1 MTDTLHILKVAL
13 DVPLDRVFDYRTDK
27 PNTQIGQYV
36 VVPFGARKM
45 IGVVV
50 GISDTT
56 AIESKK
62 LKSIIRLDP
71 EVIFDEQSFK
81 LFQFCSQY
89 YHYPLGQTILSA
101 VPSRLKKLNTKA
113 MAKKYLYRLTPKAI
127 ELGVDSLPSRQT
139 ILKRIVMA
147 LIDATLLDEASLRSM
162 SSAWKKSIETLDEM
176 GWIEKEEVTLDDKVY
191 TQAPIP
197 SLNDEQQK
205 AFDEISKTNKTFAAW
220 LLYGITGSGKTEV
233 YIRLIE
239 EALKKEDAQVLV
251 LVPEINL
258 TPQLE
263 SRFRSRFEKY
273 TLVTLHSHLTDNER
287 LTHWRL
293 AKEGAAQIIIGTRLS
308 VFTPMPHLSLI
319 IIDEEHDA
327 SFKQQEGLRYH
338 ARDVAIFRAKSEN
351 IPIVMGTATPSLESW
366 FNATRTKDT
375 KKFGFLKLTSRA
387 VEDSSLPE
395 IKCIDIAKSTV
406 TKGFSPYLIEAIRD
420 RLHKKEQSLIFINRR
435 GFAPVLLCS
444 SCQWTGRCHRCSSRL
459 VVHLNQKRLRCHH
472 CGHDEKMPLQCPSC
486 GNTDLYPT
494 GLGTQ
499 RIEETLKEFFP
510 EARILRV
517 DRDSTKTKEALNDLF
532 LKMKNREIDILI
544 GTQMLSKG
552 HDFPHLSLVGVLDT
566 DQALYSPDFRASER
580 LFSQL
585 MQVSGRAGRATIKG
599 EVYIQTAFP
608 NHPIFEALKTHDYE
622 NFANELL
629 KERELAELSPFAFLV
644 LLKAEAHQLAHV
656 MQFLNDAMINAQNLS
671 AHVTVYNPVRPIMER
686 LKGMERAQLVLQASS
701 RIALQKLLDDWVPY
715 LRENK
720 LAQKVKWVLDIDP
733 LEF

>member
-1 MTDTLHILKVAL
+1 MTDALHILKVAL
-13 DVPLDRVFDYRTDK
+13 DVPLDRVFDYKTEY

-50 GISDTT
+50 GVSDTS

-62 LKSIIRLDP
+62 LKSIIRLDS

-101 VPSRLKKLNTKA
+101 VPSRLKKINTQA
-113 MAKKYLYRLTPKAI
+113 MIKKYLYRLTKKAI
-127 ELGVDSLPSRQT
+127 QLGIDQLPPRQT

-147 LIDATLLDEASLRSM
+147 FIDAKELDEASLRSI
-162 SSAWKKSIETLDEM
+162 SSTWKKSIKTLDEM
-176 GWIEKEEVTLDDKVY
+176 GWIEKNEVTVDSKVY
-191 TQAPIP
+191 KEAPIP
-197 SLNDEQQK
+197 SLNSDQQK
-205 AFDEISKTNKTFAAW
+205 ALHSILETNEKFAPW

-239 EALKKEDAQVLV
+239 ATLKKEHAQVLV

-308 VFTPMPHLSLI
+308 IFTPMPHLSLI
-319 IIDEEHDA
+319 IIDEEHDV

-351 IPIVMGTATPSLESW
+351 IPIVMGTATPSLETW
-366 FNATRTKDT
+366 FNATKTKDA

-387 VEDSSLPE
+387 VQDSTLPE
-395 IKCIDIAKSTV
+395 IKCIDISKSIV
-406 TKGFSPYLIEAIRD
+406 TKGFSPYLIDAIRD
-420 RLHKKEQSLIFINRR
+420 RLNKKEQSLIFINRR

-444 SCQWTGRCHRCSSRL
+444 SCQWTGQCHRCSSRL

-472 CGHDEKMPLQCPSC
+472 CGYDEKMPQQCPSC

-510 EARILRV
+510 EARILRI
-517 DRDSTKTKEALNDLF
+517 DRDSTRTKEALNDLF

-585 MQVSGRAGRATIKG
+585 MQVSGRAGRAHIKG
-599 EVYIQTAFP
+599 EVFIQTAFP
-608 NHPIFEALKTHDYE
+608 NHSLFEALKTHDFEY
-622 NFANELL
+622 FANELL
-629 KERELAELSPFAFLV
+629 KERELAELSPFSFLV
-644 LLKAEAHQLAHV
+644 LLKAEAHQLTHV
-656 MQFLNDAMINAQNLS
+656 MKFLNEAMQKAQDLS
-671 AHVTVYNPVRPIMER
+671 RHVTVYNPVRPIMER

-701 RIALQKLLDDWVPY
+701 RVALQKLLAEWVSF

-720 LAQKVKWVLDIDP
+720 LGKKVKWVLDIDP

>member
-1 MTDTLHILKVAL
+1 MTDALHILKVAL

-101 VPSRLKKLNTKA
+101 VPSRLKKINTKA

-127 ELGVDSLPSRQT
+127 ELGVDQLPPRQT
-139 ILKRIVMA
+139 TLKRIVMA

-176 GWIEKEEVTLDDKVY
+176 GWIEKEEITLDDKVY
-191 TQAPIP
+191 IQAPIP
-197 SLNDEQQK
+197 SLNDEQKK

-239 EALKKEDAQVLV
+239 EALKKEHAQVLV

-263 SRFRSRFEKY
+263 SRFRARFEKY
-273 TLVTLHSHLTDNER
+273 MLVTLHSHLTDNER

-293 AKEGAAQIIIGTRLS
+293 AKEGQAQIVIGTRLS
-308 VFTPMPHLSLI
+308 IFTPMPHLSLI

-351 IPIVMGTATPSLESW
+351 IPIVMGTATPSLETW
-366 FNATRTKDT
+366 FNATKTKDA

-387 VEDSSLPE
+387 VLDSTLPE
-395 IKCIDIAKSTV
+395 IKCIDISKSTV
-406 TKGFSPYLIEAIRD
+406 TKGFSPYLVEAIRD
-420 RLHKKEQSLIFINRR
+420 RLNKKEQSLIFINRR

-499 RIEETLKEFFP
+499 RVEET
-510 EARILRV
+510 I
-517 DRDSTKTKEALNDLF
+517 KEAEDYGKRGF
-532 LKMKNREIDILI
+532 
-544 GTQMLSKG
+544 T
-552 HDFPHLSLVGVLDT
+552 VL
-566 DQALYSPDFRASER
+566 
-580 LFSQL
+580 
-585 MQVSGRAGRATIKG
+585 
-599 EVYIQTAFP
+599 
-608 NHPIFEALKTHDYE
+608 
-622 NFANELL
+622 
-629 KERELAELSPFAFLV
+629 
-644 LLKAEAHQLAHV
+644 
-656 MQFLNDAMINAQNLS
+656 
-671 AHVTVYNPVRPIMER
+671 
-686 LKGMERAQLVLQASS
+686 
-701 RIALQKLLDDWVPY
+701 
-715 LRENK
+715 
-720 LAQKVKWVLDIDP
+720 KVKLGKALEEDIDD
-733 LEF
+733 LGGRTLSVQLSQRR

>member
-1 MTDTLHILKVAL
+1 MTDAYHILKVAL
-13 DVPLDRVFDYRTDK
+13 DVPLDRVFDYKTDK
-27 PNTQIGQYV
+27 ANTQIGQYV
-36 VVPFGARKM
+36 AVPFGARKM

-50 GISDTT
+50 GISDTS

-71 EVIFDEQSFK
+71 EVIFDELSFK

-127 ELGVDSLPSRQT
+127 ELGVDQLPPRQT

-147 LIDATLLDEASLRSM
+147 LIDANLLDESSLRSI
-162 SSAWKKSIETLDEM
+162 SSAWKKSIKTLHEM
-176 GWIEKEEVTLDDKVY
+176 GWVEKEEVILDDKVY
-191 TQAPIP
+191 TQAPVP
-197 SLNDEQQK
+197 LLNNDQQE
-205 AFDEISKTNKTFAAW
+205 AFDEIIKTKQGFKAW

-239 EALKKEDAQVLV
+239 EALKKEHAQVLV

-263 SRFRSRFEKY
+263 SRFRSRFEKNM
-273 TLVTLHSHLTDNER
+273 LVTLHLTDIER
-287 LTHWRL
+287 LTHCRL
-293 AKEGAAQIIIGTRLS
+293 AKEGQAQIVIGTRLS

-351 IPIVMGTATPSLESW
+351 IPIVMGTATPSLETW
-366 FNATRTKDT
+366 FNATNTKDN
-375 KKFGFLKLTSRA
+375 KKFGFLKLTLRA
-387 VEDSSLPE
+387 VKDSALPE
-395 IKCIDIAKSTV
+395 IKCIDIAKSSV
-406 TKGFSPYLIEAIRD
+406 TKGFSPYLIDAIRD
-420 RLHKKEQSLIFINRR
+420 RLNKKEQSLIFINRR

-472 CGHDEKMPLQCPSC
+472 CGHDEKMPQQCPSC

-517 DRDSTKTKEALNDLF
+517 DRDSTRTKEALNDLF
-532 LKMKNREIDILI
+532 LKMKHREIDILI

-585 MQVSGRAGRATIKG
+585 MQVSGRAGRANIKG

-622 NFANELL
+622 YFANELL
-629 KERELAELSPFAFLV
+629 KERKLAELSPFTFLV
-644 LLKAEAHQLAHV
+644 LLKAEAHQLSHV
-656 MQFLNDAMINAQNLS
+656 MEFLKDAMIHAQKLS
-671 AHVTVYNPVRPIMER
+671 THVTVYNPVRPIMER

-701 RIALQKLLDDWVPY
+701 RVALQKLLDDWVPY
-715 LRENK
+715 LREIK
-720 LAQKVKWVLDIDP
+720 LGQKVKWVVDVDP

>member
-1 MTDTLHILKVAL
+1 MTDALHILKVAL
-13 DVPLDRVFDYRTDK
+13 DVPLDRVFDYKTDN
-27 PNTQIGQYV
+27 PDTQIGQYV

-56 AIESKK
+56 SIESKK

-71 EVIFDEQSFK
+71 EVIFDKKSMK
-81 LFQFCSQY
+81 LFEFCSQY

-101 VPSRLKKLNTKA
+101 VPSRLKKINTKA
-113 MAKKYLYRLTPKAI
+113 MTKKYVYRLTRKAM
-127 ELGVDSLPSRQT
+127 ELGVDHLPPRQI

-147 LIDATLLDEASLRSM
+147 LMDASLLDEINLRSI
-162 SSAWKKSIETLDEM
+162 SGAWKKSIQTLDEM
-176 GWIEKEEVTLDDKVY
+176 GWIEKEEVKED
-191 TQAPIP
+191 
-197 SLNDEQQK
+197 QK
-205 AFDEISKTNKTFAAW
+205 AYTKTPPPPLNSDQQQACAEILKTKATFKAW

-233 YIRLIE
+233 YMRLIE
-239 EALKKEDAQVLV
+239 EALQKEHAQVLV

-263 SRFRSRFEKY
+263 SRFRSRFENY

-287 LTHWRL
+287 LTHWRM
-293 AKEGAAQIIIGTRLS
+293 AKEGQAQIVIGTRLS
-308 VFTPMPHLSLI
+308 VFTPMPKLSLI

-351 IPIVMGTATPSLESW
+351 IPIVMGTATPSLETW
-366 FNATRTKDT
+366 FNATKTKDQ
-375 KKFGFLKLTSRA
+375 KKFGFLKLNTRA
-387 VEDSSLPE
+387 VEDSTLPE

-406 TKGFSPYLIEAIRD
+406 TKGFSPYLIDAIRD
-420 RLHKKEQSLIFINRR
+420 RLNKKEQSLIFINRR

-517 DRDSTKTKEALNDLF
+517 DRDSTRTKEALNDLF
-532 LKMKNREIDILI
+532 LKMKHREIDILI

-585 MQVSGRAGRATIKG
+585 MQVSGRAGRANIKG

-608 NHPIFEALKTHDYE
+608 NHPLFEALKTQDYE
-622 NFANELL
+622 HFANELL

-644 LLKAEAHQLAHV
+644 LLKAEAHQLTHV
-656 MQFLNDAMINAQNLS
+656 MQFLNDAMQKAQHLS
-671 AHVTVYNPVRPIMER
+671 HHVTVYNPVRPIMER
-686 LKGMERAQLVLQASS
+686 LKGMERAQLVLQSNS

-720 LAQKVKWVLDIDP
+720 LGQRVKWVVDIDP

>member
-1 MTDTLHILKVAL
+1 MTDALHILKVAL
-13 DVPLDRVFDYRTDK
+13 DVPLDRVFDYKTEY

-50 GISDTT
+50 GVSDTS

-62 LKSIIRLDP
+62 LKSIIRLDS

-101 VPSRLKKLNTKA
+101 VPSRLKKINTQA
-113 MAKKYLYRLTPKAI
+113 MIKKYLYRLTKKAI
-127 ELGVDSLPSRQT
+127 QLGIDQLPPRQT

-147 LIDATLLDEASLRSM
+147 FIDAKELDEASLRSI
-162 SSAWKKSIETLDEM
+162 SSTWKKSIKTLDEM
-176 GWIEKEEVTLDDKVY
+176 GWIEKNEVTVDSKVY
-191 TQAPIP
+191 KEAPIP
-197 SLNDEQQK
+197 SLNSDQQK
-205 AFDEISKTNKTFAAW
+205 ALHSILETNEKFAPW

-239 EALKKEDAQVLV
+239 ATLKKEHAQVLV

-308 VFTPMPHLSLI
+308 IFTPMPHLSLI

-351 IPIVMGTATPSLESW
+351 IPIVMGTATPSLETW
-366 FNATRTKDT
+366 FNATKTKDA

-387 VEDSSLPE
+387 VQDSTLPE
-395 IKCIDIAKSTV
+395 IKCIDISKSIV

-420 RLHKKEQSLIFINRR
+420 RLNKKEQSLIFINRR

-444 SCQWTGRCHRCSSRL
+444 SCQWTGQCHRCSSRL

-472 CGHDEKMPLQCPSC
+472 CGYDEKMPQQCPSC

-510 EARILRV
+510 EARILRI
-517 DRDSTKTKEALNDLF
+517 DRDSTRTKEALNDLF

-585 MQVSGRAGRATIKG
+585 MQVSGRAGRAHIKG
-599 EVYIQTAFP
+599 EVFIQTAFP
-608 NHPIFEALKTHDYE
+608 NHSLFEALKTHDFEY
-622 NFANELL
+622 FANELL
-629 KERELAELSPFAFLV
+629 KERELAELSPFSFLV
-644 LLKAEAHQLAHV
+644 LLKAEAHQLTHV
-656 MQFLNDAMINAQNLS
+656 MKFLNEAMQKAQDLS
-671 AHVTVYNPVRPIMER
+671 RHVTVYNPVRPIMER

-701 RIALQKLLDDWVPY
+701 RVALQKLLAEWVSF

-720 LAQKVKWVLDIDP
+720 LGKKVKWVLDIDP

>member
-1 MTDTLHILKVAL
+1 MTDALHILKVVL
-13 DVPLDRVFDYRTDK
+13 DVPLDRVFDYKTDN
-27 PNTQIGQYV
+27 PDTQIGQYV

-56 AIESKK
+56 SIESKK

-71 EVIFDEQSFK
+71 EVIFDKKSMK
-81 LFQFCSQY
+81 LFQFCSDY

-101 VPSRLKKLNTKA
+101 VPSRLKKINTKA
-113 MAKKYLYRLTPKAI
+113 MTKKYVYRLTPQAI
-127 ELGVDSLPSRQT
+127 ELGVDHLPPRQV
-139 ILKRIVMA
+139 ILRRIVMA
-147 LIDATLLDEASLRSM
+147 LMDASLLDEINLRSI
-162 SSAWKKSIETLDEM
+162 SGAWKKSMQTLNEM
-176 GWIEKEEVTLDDKVY
+176 GWIEKEEVKEDHKAY
-191 TQAPIP
+191 TKTSPP
-197 SLNDEQQK
+197 SLNSDQQQ
-205 AFDEISKTNKTFAAW
+205 ACDEILKTKEMFKAW
-220 LLYGITGSGKTEV
+220 LLFGITGSGKTEV
-233 YIRLIE
+233 YMRLIE
-239 EALKKEDAQVLV
+239 EVLKKEHAQVLV

-263 SRFRSRFEKY
+263 SRFRSRFENY

-287 LTHWRL
+287 LTHWRI
-293 AKEGAAQIIIGTRLS
+293 AKEGQAQIVIGTRLS
-308 VFTPMPHLSLI
+308 VFTPMPKLSLI

-351 IPIVMGTATPSLESW
+351 IPIVMGTATPSLETW
-366 FNATRTKDT
+366 FNATKTKDQ
-375 KKFGFLKLTSRA
+375 KKFGFLKLNTRA
-387 VEDSSLPE
+387 VEDSTLPQ

-406 TKGFSPYLIEAIRD
+406 KKGFSPYLIDAIRD
-420 RLHKKEQSLIFINRR
+420 RLNKKEQSLIFINRR

-472 CGHDEKMPLQCPSC
+472 CGHDERMPLQCPSC

-517 DRDSTKTKEALNDLF
+517 DRDSTRTKEALNDLF
-532 LKMKNREIDILI
+532 LKMKHREIDILI

-566 DQALYSPDFRASER
+566 DQALYSPDFRAIER

-585 MQVSGRAGRATIKG
+585 MQVSGRAGRANIKG
-599 EVYIQTAFP
+599 EVYIQTALP
-608 NHPIFEALKTHDYE
+608 NHPLFEALKTQDYE
-622 NFANELL
+622 HFANELL

-644 LLKAEAHQLAHV
+644 LLKAEAHQLTHV
-656 MQFLNDAMINAQNLS
+656 MQFLNDAMQKAQHLS
-671 AHVTVYNPVRPIMER
+671 HHVTVYNPVRPIMER
-686 LKGMERAQLVLQASS
+686 LKGMERAQLVLQSNS

-720 LAQKVKWVLDIDP
+720 LGQRVKWVVDVDP

>member
-1 MTDTLHILKVAL
+1 
-13 DVPLDRVFDYRTDK
+13 
-27 PNTQIGQYV
+27 V

-50 GISDTT
+50 GVSDTT
-56 AIESKK
+56 SIESKK

-81 LFQFCSQY
+81 LFQFCSHY

-101 VPSRLKKLNTKA
+101 VPARLKKLNTKV

-127 ELGVDSLPSRQT
+127 ELGVDQLPPRQT

-147 LIDATLLDEASLRSM
+147 LMDAKELDEASLRSM
-162 SSAWKKSIETLDEM
+162 SSSWKKAIETLDEM
-176 GWIEKEEVTLDDKVY
+176 GWIEKNEVSLDDKIY
-191 TQAPIP
+191 TQAPTP
-197 SLNDEQQK
+197 SLNSDQQK
-205 AFDEISKTNKTFAAW
+205 ALDAILEKKQKFAPW

-239 EALKKEDAQVLV
+239 EALKKEHAQVLV

-263 SRFRSRFEKY
+263 SRFMSRFEKF

-308 VFTPMPHLSLI
+308 IFTPMPHLSLI

-351 IPIVMGTATPSLESW
+351 IPIVLGTATPSLETW
-366 FNATRTKDT
+366 FNATKTKDA

-387 VEDSSLPE
+387 VLDSTLPE
-395 IKCIDIAKSTV
+395 IKCIDISKSTV
-406 TKGFSPYLIEAIRD
+406 VKGFSPYLIDAIRN
-420 RLHKKEQSLIFINRR
+420 RLNKKEQSLIFINRR
-435 GFAPVLLCS
+435 GFAPVLLCA
-444 SCQWTGRCHRCSSRL
+444 SCQWTGKCHRCSSRL

-472 CGHDEKMPLQCPSC
+472 CGHDEKMPQQCPSC

-517 DRDSTKTKEALNDLF
+517 DRDSTRTKEALNDLF
-532 LKMKNREIDILI
+532 VKMKNREIDILI

-585 MQVSGRAGRATIKG
+585 MQVSGRAGRANIKG

-608 NHPIFEALKTHDYE
+608 NHPLFEALKTHDFE
-622 NFANELL
+622 HFANELL

-644 LLKAEAHQLAHV
+644 LLKAEAHQLTHV
-656 MQFLNDAMINAQNLS
+656 MQFLNDAMKKAQDLS
-671 AHVTVYNPVRPIMER
+671 HHVTVYNPVRPIMER
-686 LKGMERAQLVLQASS
+686 LKGMERAQLVLQSNS
-701 RIALQKLLDDWVPY
+701 RVALQKLLDDWVPY

-720 LAQKVKWVLDIDP
+720 LGQKVKWNIDVDP